1 MKNHHIWSIYYP
13 TDRVKSTDKNIP
25 YGIPLS
31 NQRFY
36 ILNEKNLPCLDYV
49 IGEICIAGKSLA
61 KGYMNDVTL
70 SDQKFQFI
78 TEIEERVYKTGD
90 LGLYREDGVIEFV
103 GRKDTQVKIN
113 GYRVELGEIENA
125 LKRYPGIENAVVVKS
140 NEGSLTAYI
149 LGNKGKQEKKV
160 IEKKIIDEEKEFK
173 FQFTRKEFQEWIEK
187 ADKTALMY
195 ILRFLVNE
203 KVFEDVEKRYSFE
216 QIKGILNVIPRYE
229 QLLMRWLMAL
239 KENKYLQLDKE
250 GFYIEEIYST
260 RTYNDN
266 SRRNN
271 KSHMRKNKYTVYEL
285 QDEIKKI
292 WSEELGKD
300 LKINENYFL
309 IGGNSLNAIRI
320 VGEIK
325 KLFDN
330 SIDIPFSYIFSYP
343 TVEKLS
349 NAIYEILNGCLKA
362 GLTSKELEM
371 EVKLD
376 IDLKGKS
383 VPIKKEVCLLTGAT
397 GNLGNYLLKEILR
410 QTNMEI
416 YCLIRAKSME
426 AAQDRLEGVLNKIN
440 MSLYEEA
447 RVHIVL
453 GDLGEPNL
461 GMDMDVY
468 EKLAEK
474 VDCIYHNGAKVHFL
488 SDYYELKNINVNGT
502 KEIIR
507 FAGYKKIKAIFY
519 ISTISIFS
527 KFRTN
532 DNIIME
538 NDDISDPGILPIGY
552 TQSKWVAEGLIWKAK
567 ECGIPVMVYRLGHV
581 VGDSETGVCNDGDF
595 IFRIIK
601 SCLILGVYPDIKGSI
616 APIAIDDVA
625 KIVVGISQIEDQYGK
640 TYHVINTKEIS
651 FQDAVDIVDR
661 IGICL
666 QPLEK
671 NEWIEIANN
680 RDDLPITLFLDFFD
694 DKYWKQE
701 RQIEFS
707 TENLRSELK
716 KMNLEIKPMTYELIY
731 KYYAY
736 IKNKEQWKEETI
748 EEGIID

>member
-1 MKNHHIWSIYYP
+1 
-13 TDRVKSTDKNIP
+13 
-25 YGIPLS
+25 
-31 NQRFY
+31 
-36 ILNEKNLPCLDYV
+36 
-49 IGEICIAGKSLA
+49 
-61 KGYMNDVTL
+61 
-70 SDQKFQFI
+70 
-78 TEIEERVYKTGD
+78 
-90 LGLYREDGVIEFV
+90 
-103 GRKDTQVKIN
+103 
-113 GYRVELGEIENA
+113 
-125 LKRYPGIENAVVVKS
+125 
-140 NEGSLTAYI
+140 
-149 LGNKGKQEKKV
+149 
-160 IEKKIIDEEKEFK
+160 
-173 FQFTRKEFQEWIEK
+173 
-187 ADKTALMY
+187 
-195 ILRFLVNE
+195 
-203 KVFEDVEKRYSFE
+203 
-216 QIKGILNVIPRYE
+216 
-229 QLLMRWLMAL
+229 
-239 KENKYLQLDKE
+239 
-250 GFYIEEIYST
+250 
-260 RTYNDN
+260 
-266 SRRNN
+266 
-271 KSHMRKNKYTVYEL
+271 MRKNKYTVYEL

-651 FQDAVDIVDR
+651 FQEAVDIVDR

>member
-1 MKNHHIWSIYYP
+1 
-13 TDRVKSTDKNIP
+13 
-25 YGIPLS
+25 
-31 NQRFY
+31 
-36 ILNEKNLPCLDYV
+36 
-49 IGEICIAGKSLA
+49 
-61 KGYMNDVTL
+61 
-70 SDQKFQFI
+70 
-78 TEIEERVYKTGD
+78 
-90 LGLYREDGVIEFV
+90 
-103 GRKDTQVKIN
+103 
-113 GYRVELGEIENA
+113 
-125 LKRYPGIENAVVVKS
+125 
-140 NEGSLTAYI
+140 
-149 LGNKGKQEKKV
+149 
-160 IEKKIIDEEKEFK
+160 
-173 FQFTRKEFQEWIEK
+173 
-187 ADKTALMY
+187 
-195 ILRFLVNE
+195 
-203 KVFEDVEKRYSFE
+203 
-216 QIKGILNVIPRYE
+216 
-229 QLLMRWLMAL
+229 
-239 KENKYLQLDKE
+239 
-250 GFYIEEIYST
+250 
-260 RTYNDN
+260 
-266 SRRNN
+266 
-271 KSHMRKNKYTVYEL
+271 MRKNKYTVYEL

-694 DKYWKQE
+694 DKYWNN
-701 RQIEFS
+701 RICNWLS
-707 TENLRSELK
+707 
-716 KMNLEIKPMTYELIY
+716 I
-731 KYYAY
+731 
-736 IKNKEQWKEETI
+736 
-748 EEGIID
+748 

>member
-1 MKNHHIWSIYYP
+1 
-13 TDRVKSTDKNIP
+13 
-25 YGIPLS
+25 
-31 NQRFY
+31 
-36 ILNEKNLPCLDYV
+36 
-49 IGEICIAGKSLA
+49 
-61 KGYMNDVTL
+61 
-70 SDQKFQFI
+70 
-78 TEIEERVYKTGD
+78 
-90 LGLYREDGVIEFV
+90 
-103 GRKDTQVKIN
+103 
-113 GYRVELGEIENA
+113 
-125 LKRYPGIENAVVVKS
+125 
-140 NEGSLTAYI
+140 
-149 LGNKGKQEKKV
+149 
-160 IEKKIIDEEKEFK
+160 
-173 FQFTRKEFQEWIEK
+173 
-187 ADKTALMY
+187 
-195 ILRFLVNE
+195 
-203 KVFEDVEKRYSFE
+203 
-216 QIKGILNVIPRYE
+216 
-229 QLLMRWLMAL
+229 
-239 KENKYLQLDKE
+239 
-250 GFYIEEIYST
+250 
-260 RTYNDN
+260 
-266 SRRNN
+266 
-271 KSHMRKNKYTVYEL
+271 MRKNKYTVYEL

-601 SCLILGVYPDIKGSI
+601 SCLILGVYPDIKAWLTI
-616 APIAIDDVA
+616 
-625 KIVVGISQIEDQYGK
+625 
-640 TYHVINTKEIS
+640 IS
-651 FQDAVDIVDR
+651 F
-661 IGICL
+661 
-666 QPLEK
+666 
-671 NEWIEIANN
+671 
-680 RDDLPITLFLDFFD
+680 LFLKAPFFD
-694 DKYWKQE
+694 KFFENDAQKYTAYFVLFIVAALFNGFNVRDEGFGIFKNLNANPGFLKVWFTIVIVQA
-701 RQIEFS
+701 IIVNAAVVPFVVFTWIGNMFS
-707 TENLRSELK
+707 CVPFGIMGWIITIVLSATMIPVDLLRKCLVSK
-716 KMNLEIKPMTYELIY
+716 K
-731 KYYAY
+731 
-736 IKNKEQWKEETI
+736 
-748 EEGIID
+748 